1 MFCKNC
7 GTEMPDDA
15 QFCANC
21 NCAVEEVVTPEPVQA
36 TETPEC
42 VAAPVATAEL
52 SPKKKNNKGLI
63 IGIAVALAVALT
75 AVCIWL
81 IPTLLPNGD
90 GDASQDSQVSSA
102 PSIAPPPA
110 YGTTNPPDTE
120 EDSVELVITPVEL
133 TYEMTDADVERFYE
147 LLEECREAA
156 LGGQDG
162 DTVRA
167 IVDALDDQY
176 SYLDTQNSIANV
188 LYYCDLNNEEA
199 SELYLACTELVTQ
212 ANNDY
217 LEMAKELYD
226 AEFPAKER
234 FFEDWTELDLAMLQH
249 YTSEVMELRQ
259 RNSEIDV
266 AYQDLQDDKDM
277 YTKMVP
283 LYIELVQNNN
293 RIAQIFGYDNYYEY
307 AYELSYDRDYGSE
320 EVSIM
325 RDLVAEYLPDALQD
339 AKTSFYA
346 GLDTLSNTQQKKLS
360 AFLYDSFQPS
370 YVSLIEGYLGSLPEQ
385 VQEDML
391 DMFDGNIIVMDD
403 TPSAMEG
410 AFTTVISDEQMICFF
425 GPGYMS
431 PLTAMHE
438 VGHYYGGKHVP
449 LNDLPLDLAEVQS
462 QANEW
467 LFMSYAA
474 DHMNFKLHNTTVDY
488 KLYSDLVTIII
499 CVLIDEFE
507 EQVYTH
513 SDIANLTGDD
523 LDAIMEDVCEK
534 YGGIEFVN
542 NNATDIQNYWR
553 RVVVDQP
560 VYYISYAVSAIASIN
575 VYTIAEEDYEQAI
588 EVYRALIE
596 EVDLEEGF
604 LGNIKN
610 AELDGPFDED
620 FYVQLKELLD

>member
-7 GTEMPDDA
+7 GAQMPDDA
-15 QFCANC
+15 QFCTGC
-21 NCAVEEVVTPEPVQA
+21 GCAVEEAVTPEPVQA
-36 TETPEC
+36 TEIPES

-52 SPKKKNNKGLI
+52 PIKKKNKKGLI
-63 IGIAVALAVALT
+63 IGIAAVLAAALIAVG
-75 AVCIWL
+75 IWL
-81 IPTLLPNGD
+81 IPTLLPD
-90 GDASQDSQVSSA
+90 GNTDATQDSQLSSK
-102 PSIAPPPA
+102 PSVAPPA
-110 YGTTNPPDTE
+110 YGTNTPDTD
-120 EDSVELVITPVEL
+120 EDSVELVITPAEL
-133 TYEMTDADVERFYE
+133 TYEMTDADVDRFYE

-167 IVDALDDQY
+167 IVDDLDAQY
-176 SYLDTQNSIANV
+176 EYMDTQHSIANV

-199 SELYLACTELVTQ
+199 SELYLDCTDLVTQ

-234 FFEDWTELDLAMLQH
+234 FFEDWSDLDLAMLQH

-266 AYQDLQDDKDM
+266 AYQDLQDDEDM

-320 EVSIM
+320 EINTM
-325 RDLVAEYLPDALQD
+325 RSLVAEYLPEAIQN
-339 AKTSFYA
+339 AMSGFYES
-346 GLDTLSNTQQKKLS
+346 LDTLSNTQQRKLS
-360 AFLYDSFQPS
+360 AFLYESFQPS
-370 YVSLIEGYLGSLPEQ
+370 YTGLIEGYLGSLPEQ
-385 VQEDML
+385 VQADML
-391 DMFDGNIIVMDD
+391 DMFDGNIIIMDD
-403 TPSAMEG
+403 TPTAMEG
-410 AFTTVISDEQMICFF
+410 AFTTVISEEQMICFF

-438 VGHYYGGKHVP
+438 VGHYYGGKYTA

-507 EQVYTH
+507 ERVYTH

-575 VYTIAEEDYEQAI
+575 VYTIAEEDFEQGVD
-588 EVYRALIE
+588 VYRALIE

-604 LGNIKN
+604 LGNIQN

>member
-7 GTEMPDDA
+7 GAQIPDDA
-15 QFCANC
+15 QFCDSC
-21 NCAVEEVVTPEPVQA
+21 NCAIEETVAQAPVQD
-36 TETPEC
+36 TEIPES

-52 SPKKKNNKGLI
+52 PTKKKNKKGLI
-63 IGIAVALAVALT
+63 IGIAIALAVALT

-90 GDASQDSQVSSA
+90 SDASQDSQVSSK
-102 PSIAPPPA
+102 PSVAPPA
-110 YGTTNPPDTE
+110 FGTTTTPDTD
-120 EDSVELVITPVEL
+120 EDSVELVITPAEL
-133 TYEMTDADVERFYE
+133 SYEMTDADVERFYE
-147 LLEECREAA
+147 LLAELKKAA
-156 LGGQDG
+156 LNGEDG
-162 DTVRA
+162 DTVMA
-167 IVDALDDQY
+167 LSDAVDDQY
-176 SYLDTQNSIANV
+176 NYMDAQHSIANV

-199 SELYLACTELVTQ
+199 SELYLACTEKITQ

-234 FFEDWTELDLAMLQH
+234 FFEEWSELDLAMLQH

-293 RIAQIFGYDNYYEY
+293 RIAQIFGYNNYYEY

-320 EVSIM
+320 EISTM
-325 RDLVAEYLPDALQD
+325 RALVAEYLPEAIQD
-339 AKTSFYA
+339 AMSGFYES
-346 GLDTLSNTQQKKLS
+346 LDTLSNTQQKKLS

-370 YVSLIEGYLGSLPEQ
+370 YTGLIEGYLGSLPEQ
-385 VQEDML
+385 VQADML
-391 DMFDGNIIVMDD
+391 DMFDGNIIIMDD

-449 LNDLPLDLAEVQS
+449 LNDLPLDLAEVHS

-467 LFMSYAA
+467 LFLSYAA

-488 KLYSDLVTIII
+488 KLYSDLATIII
-499 CVLIDEFE
+499 CVIIDEFE
-507 EQVYTH
+507 ERVYTH

-523 LDAIMEDVCEK
+523 LDAIMEDVCEN
-534 YGGIEFVN
+534 YGGIDFVSN
-542 NNATDIQNYWR
+542 YATDIQNYWR
-553 RVVVDQP
+553 MVVVDQP

-604 LGNIKN
+604 LGNIQN